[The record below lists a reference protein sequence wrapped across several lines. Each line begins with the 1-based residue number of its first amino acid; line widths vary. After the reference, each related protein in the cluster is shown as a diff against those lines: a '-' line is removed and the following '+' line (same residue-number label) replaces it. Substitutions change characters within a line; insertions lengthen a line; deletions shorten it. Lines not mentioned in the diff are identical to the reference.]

1 MFAKNENG
9 NEMEVQQG
17 ASLRELLAIGFRQRR
32 LIIGT
37 FLGIFCLGSCLAFL
51 LPKEYVSEMKI
62 LVKHERA
69 DPMVTPGASTPAQFQ
84 TDVSTAE
91 LQSEAELLK
100 ARDLLSQVVVA
111 CNLQNSKS
119 GSGWHLF
126 PSNRKDAVPRA
137 VLQLDKNLTVEPVKL
152 TNLISVSYKAR
163 DPHMAEKVLQTLANL
178 YIEKHLE
185 INHVPGEFAF
195 FHQQAEAFRQQL
207 ADSEKQLTAFNRET
221 GVVDPALQQEMTVR
235 KLVDLEAQS
244 KQDRASIAASRQR
257 ILSIQAQ
264 LRALPKRQITQVRTS
279 DNPQLM
285 ERLKSTLLDLE
296 LKRTDLLAKYDPSYR
311 PVKEVE
317 AQIADARAALADAE
331 KAPLRD
337 ETTDSDPTYQ
347 KLEAELASTKADLAA
362 TEAQTAATTALVQNY
377 RDQSQ
382 TLNAQQVLHEDML
395 RKAKAEEED
404 LLLYS
409 RRQEEAR
416 ISDALDRERI
426 SNVVVAVPATVPFKA
441 QSRWALIVLLS
452 ALLACIVSVLV
463 GFVVDYWDPSFRTTQ
478 EIESFLG
485 SPVVAAFPGS
495 GD

>member
-1 MFAKNENG
+1 MLTNEG
-9 NEMEVQQG
+9 RGDSVELQQS

-32 LIIGT
+32 VILGT
-37 FLGIFCLGSCLAFL
+37 FFGIFCLGICLAFL

-69 DPMVTPGASTPAQFQ
+69 DPMVTPSPNAPTQFQ
-84 TDVSTAE
+84 TDVSAAE

-100 ARDLLSQVVVA
+100 ARDLLTQVVVA
-111 CNLQNSKS
+111 CKLQDAKGN
-119 GSGWHLF
+119 SGWHF
-126 PSNRKDAVPRA
+126 FRSNGRDVVPRA
-137 VLQLDKNLTVEPVKL
+137 VLQLDENLTVEPVKL
-152 TNLISVSYKAR
+152 TNLISVSYKSR
-163 DPHMAEKVLQTLANL
+163 SPQMAERVLRTLANL

-195 FHQQAEAFRQQL
+195 FHQQAEEFRKQL
-207 ADSEKQLTAFNRET
+207 ADSEKQLTDFNRQT

-235 KLVDLEAQS
+235 KLVDLEAEA

-257 ILSIQAQ
+257 IISIRTQ
-264 LRALPKRQITQVRTS
+264 LKALPQRQVTQVRTS

-347 KLEAELASTKADLAA
+347 KLEAQLASTKADLAA
-362 TEAQTAATTALVQNY
+362 TEAQAAAASALVQTY
-377 RDQSQ
+377 RHRSQ

-441 QSRWALIVLLS
+441 QSRWGFAVLLS
-452 ALLACIVSVLV
+452 LIFAFFVSVLV
-463 GFVVDYWDPSFRTTQ
+463 GLAVDYWDPSFRTRQ